1 MPDRGWFAKRATS
14 LPHQLAAFTAIHLA
28 GVLAGIT
35 LLPLRTAAGPSGRPV
50 AAGATASSLFAT
62 NSKLV
67 AITFLVSACS
77 GGVAA
82 VFIVGVNGIR
92 YGLALAAATP
102 AVRPTNFT
110 DQLMAI
116 TFPWLEFVALICMAT
131 LGALLFW
138 RLWVSAR
145 LIGPRLLAGVSL
157 GSVACLWLAAG
168 MEARVLGS

>member
-1 MPDRGWFAKRATS
+1 
-14 LPHQLAAFTAIHLA
+14 
-28 GVLAGIT
+28 
-35 LLPLRTAAGPSGRPV
+35 
-50 AAGATASSLFAT
+50 
-62 NSKLV
+62 
-67 AITFLVSACS
+67 
-77 GGVAA
+77 
-82 VFIVGVNGIR
+82 
-92 YGLALAAATP
+92 
-102 AVRPTNFT
+102 
-110 DQLMAI
+110 MAI

>member
-1 MPDRGWFAKRATS
+1 LARWATS
-14 LPHQLAAFTAIHLA
+14 LPHQLVAFSAVHIG
-28 GVLAGIT
+28 GVLVGIT
-35 LLPLRTAAGPSGRPV
+35 LLPLRTRTGGGAPL

-67 AITFLVSACS
+67 AITFLVSLCS
-77 GGVAA
+77 GGAAA
-82 VFIVGVNGIR
+82 VAIVGVNGIR

-102 AVRPTNFT
+102 AVRPTTFA

-116 TFPWLEFVALICMAT
+116 TFPWLEFAALICMAA

-138 RLWVSAR
+138 RLWFSAR
-145 LIGPRLLAGVSL
+145 LIGPRLLAGLSL
-157 GSVACLWLAAG
+157 GCVACLWLAAG